1 MASMLVLG
9 LISGTSLDAIDAALV
24 EITTRGSALELSLVS
39 WAEAHWPAE
48 LRDRLRGW
56 SDPTATVTPGDLAVA
71 SMAVGEAFA
80 TAALGL
86 AHEARVAIDE
96 VDLVVSHGQTIHHRI
111 DETGRAVATLQIGEP
126 AVLAERTGQTVV
138 ADLRPRDIAAG
149 GQGAP
154 LVGYLDALLLGDTKR
169 TVAAL
174 NIGGIANLT
183 IIPAGRAF
191 DSIAFDTGP
200 GNAIIDAS
208 ARQLLGE
215 PLDRD
220 GAAAAAGEPSEALL
234 DVLLKQPYF
243 QRPPPKSTGRELFG
257 DAYAE
262 QLIRQGRT
270 LGLSDDDLLATATEL
285 TARSVASA
293 LARWASTDW
302 PAILYVAGGGTR
314 NAALMAALR
323 RSLASETPAGAPPVV
338 LKSIDELGLPGA
350 AKEAV
355 CFAVL
360 GHEALHGRPNSLPGC
375 TGARHPSVL
384 GAIWPGTNYLELL
397 ERVARSRRTAQPID
411 RIEVRRTSGER
422 KGA

>member
-1 MASMLVLG
+1 MLVLG

-24 EITTRGSALELSLVS
+24 EITTRHSALELSLVS
-39 WAEAHWPAE
+39 WAEAPWPAE

-56 SDPTATVTPGDLAVA
+56 SDPAATLTAGDLAVA

-80 TAALGL
+80 TAALDL
-86 AHEARVAIDE
+86 AHEARVASDQ
-96 VDLVVSHGQTIHHRI
+96 VDLVVSHGQTIHHRV
-111 DETGRAVATLQIGEP
+111 DEAGRAVATLQIGEP
-126 AVLAERTGQTVV
+126 AVLAERTGRTVV
-138 ADLRPRDIAAG
+138 ADLRSRDIAAG

-154 LVGYLDALLLGDTKR
+154 LVGYLDALLLGEPER

-208 ARQLLGE
+208 ARELLGQ

-220 GAAAAAGEPSEALL
+220 GATAAAGAPSEALL
-234 DVLLKQPYF
+234 DVLLRQPYF
-243 QRPPPKSTGRELFG
+243 HRPPPKSTGRELFG
-257 DAYAE
+257 DAYAA
-262 QLIRQGRT
+262 QLIGQGRA
-270 LGLSDDDLLATATEL
+270 LGLADDDLLATATEL
-285 TARSVASA
+285 TARTVSSA
-293 LARWASTDW
+293 LTRWAPDW
-302 PAILYVAGGGTR
+302 PEVLYVAGGGTR
-314 NAALMAALR
+314 NGALMAGLR
-323 RSLASETPAGAPPVV
+323 RALARETPAGATPVA
-338 LKSIDELGLPGA
+338 LKSVDEVGLPQA

-397 ERVARSRRTAQPID
+397 ERVARSRKTAQPID
-411 RIEVRRTSGER
+411 RIDVRHTSGDR

>member
-1 MASMLVLG
+1 MLVLG

-24 EITTRGSALELSLVS
+24 EITTHASTLELSLVG
-39 WAEAHWPAE
+39 WTEAPWPAE
-48 LRDRLRGW
+48 LRDRLSGW
-56 SDPTATVTPGDLAVA
+56 SVPTETVAPGDVAVA
-71 SMAVGEAFA
+71 SMEVGEAFA
-80 TAALGL
+80 TVALGL
-86 AHEARVAIDE
+86 VHEAGLAIDE
-96 VDLVVSHGQTIHHRI
+96 VDLVVSHGQTIHHRV
-111 DETGRAVATLQIGEP
+111 DDAGRAVATLQIGQP
-126 AVLAERTGQTVV
+126 AVLAERTGRTVV

-154 LVGYLDALLLGDTKR
+154 LVGYLDALLLGESGR

-191 DSIAFDTGP
+191 DSVAFDTGP
-200 GNAIIDAS
+200 GNAIIDTS

-220 GAAAAAGEPSEALL
+220 GAAAAAGRPSEALL
-234 DVLLKQPYF
+234 DVLLRGTYF
-243 QRPPPKSTGRELFG
+243 QRSPPKSTGRELFG
-257 DAYAE
+257 DEYTE
-262 QLIRQGRT
+262 QLIRQGRA

-285 TARSVASA
+285 TARSVSSA
-293 LARWASTDW
+293 LARWAPDW

-314 NAALMAALR
+314 NAALMSALR
-323 RSLASETPAGAPPVV
+323 RSLERETPADAVPVA
-338 LKSIDELGLPGA
+338 LKSVDKVGLPGT

-397 ERVARSRRTAQPID
+397 ERVARFRKTAQPID

>member
-9 LISGTSLDAIDAALV
+9 LISGTSLDAIDAAVV
-24 EITTRGSALELSLVS
+24 EITRHDSALEISLVS
-39 WAEAHWPAE
+39 WAEAPWPAE

-56 SDPTATVTPGDLAVA
+56 SDPTATVAPGDLAVA

-80 TAALGL
+80 TAALEL
-86 AHEARVAIDE
+86 VQEAGVAIGE

-111 DETGRAVATLQIGEP
+111 DDAGRALATLQIGEP
-126 AVLAERTGQTVV
+126 AVLAERTGRTVV
-138 ADLRPRDIAAG
+138 ADLRSRDIAAG

-154 LVGYLDALLLGDTKR
+154 LVGYLDALLLGEAGR

-183 IIPAGRAF
+183 IVPSGRPF

-215 PLDRD
+215 PLDHD
-220 GAAAAAGEPSEALL
+220 GAVAAAGRPSEALL
-234 DVLLKQPYF
+234 HVLLAQPYF
-243 QRPPPKSTGRELFG
+243 QRSPPKSTGRELFG

-262 QLIRQGRT
+262 QLIGEGQA
-270 LGLSDDDLLATATEL
+270 LGLSDGDLLATATEL
-285 TARSVASA
+285 TARSVSSA
-293 LARWASTDW
+293 LARWAPEW
-302 PAILYVAGGGTR
+302 PGILYLAGGGTR
-314 NAALMAALR
+314 NAALMSGLR
-323 RSLASETPAGAPPVV
+323 RSLARETPAGAAPVE
-338 LKSIDELGLPGA
+338 LKSIDKVGLPGA

-360 GHEALHGRPNSLPGC
+360 GHETLHGRPNSLPGS

-397 ERVARSRRTAQPID
+397 ERVARSRKTAQPID
-411 RIEVRRTSGER
+411 RINVRRTSGDR

>member
-24 EITTRGSALELSLVS
+24 EITTHASTLELSLVS
-39 WAEAHWPAE
+39 WTEAPWPAE

-56 SDPTATVTPGDLAVA
+56 SDPPATITPGDLAVA
-71 SMAVGEAFA
+71 SMEVGEAFA
-80 TAALGL
+80 TVALGL
-86 AHEARVAIDE
+86 VHEAGLAIDE

-126 AVLAERTGQTVV
+126 AVLAERTGRTVV
-138 ADLRPRDIAAG
+138 ADLRSRDIAAG

-154 LVGYLDALLLGDTKR
+154 LVGYLDALLVGEAER

-220 GAAAAAGEPSEALL
+220 GAGAAAGEPSEALL

-257 DAYAE
+257 DEYTE
-262 QLIRQGRT
+262 QLIRQGRA

-285 TARSVASA
+285 TARSVSSA
-293 LARWASTDW
+293 LARWASDW
-302 PAILYVAGGGTR
+302 PETLYVAGGGTR

-323 RSLASETPAGAPPVV
+323 RSLERETPAGAVPVA
-338 LKSIDELGLPGA
+338 LKSIDEVGVAGA

>member
-24 EITTRGSALELSLVS
+24 EIATRGQTLELSLVS
-39 WAEAHWPAE
+39 WAEAPWPVQ
-48 LRDRLRGW
+48 LHDRIRGW
-56 SDPTATVTPGDLAVA
+56 SDPATTVAPGDLAMA
-71 SMAVGEAFA
+71 SMEVGEAFA
-80 TAALGL
+80 TAAEGL
-86 AHEARVAIDE
+86 VRESRMDLRE
-96 VDLVVSHGQTIHHRI
+96 VDLVVSHGQTIHHRV
-111 DETGRAVATLQIGEP
+111 DEAGRALATLQIGEP
-126 AVLAERTGQTVV
+126 AVLAERTGRTVV

-154 LVGYLDALLLGDTKR
+154 LVGYLDALLLGEAER

-183 IIPAGRAF
+183 IIPAGRPF
-191 DSIAFDTGP
+191 DSMAFDTGP
-200 GNAIIDAS
+200 GNSVIDAS

-215 PLDRD
+215 PWDRD
-220 GAAAAAGEPSEALL
+220 GAAAATGHPSEALL
-234 DVLLKQPYF
+234 DELLAHPYF
-243 QRPPPKSTGRELFG
+243 GRTPPKSTGRELFG
-257 DAYAE
+257 DAYAA
-262 QLIRQGRT
+262 QLIDRGRA
-270 LGLSDDDLLATATEL
+270 LGLADGDLLATATEL
-285 TARSVASA
+285 TARSVSSA
-293 LARWASTDW
+293 LTRWA
-302 PAILYVAGGGTR
+302 PVRPGILYVAGGGTR
-314 NAALMAALR
+314 NEALMAGLVRALAR
-323 RSLASETPAGAPPVV
+323 ATPAGAVPVAV
-338 LKSIDELGLPGA
+338 EPVDEVGLHQA

-397 ERVARSRRTAQPID
+397 ERVARSRETAQPID
-411 RIEVRRTSGER
+411 RIVMRHTGGDR